1 MFILHYFRD
10 ERFFSHV
17 ATFMARRLATTEVSL
32 CCGQFPDVKTS
43 RIVSGTLTFEY
54 LLERV
59 FYGCS
64 IGRVARTPLV
74 VRLGQQLRES
84 PYTSTIDLD
93 VAVIFTI
100 LLVDFSFDEAK

>member
-1 MFILHYFRD
+1 M
-10 ERFFSHV
+10 
-17 ATFMARRLATTEVSL
+17 
-32 CCGQFPDVKTS
+32 KTS